1 MKSTPYPHIHEKFR
15 HIAHQPNNERIEFI
29 HSPRWIGY
37 KAANTILDILQN
49 LMNRPKQHRM
59 PNLLLIGDSNNG
71 KTTIIKRFNEKF
83 GDTYV
88 DDSDRINVPVRLIQ
102 APPSANEKEL
112 YISLIDSLGLPFRS
126 SDSSGVLRHQ
136 VVHAFR
142 ETNVKI
148 LIIDEAHSM
157 LTGTARQQRLMMNAI
172 KFLCNELELPIVLC
186 GTKNAIRILHTD
198 PQHASR
204 FDVAELP
211 IWRNDK
217 EFRRLLGS
225 FEKILPLEKPSNL
238 IDIEKTNLIHSI
250 SDGNLGNVKRLLNEC
265 AIEAINTGEE
275 TITLDIIRGK
285 SCLRPTKGLRKIV
298 G

>member
-1 MKSTPYPHIHEKFR
+1 MNSTPYTHIHEKFR
-15 HIAHQPNNERIEFI
+15 HVPHLTDKERIEFI
-29 HSPRWIGY
+29 HTPRWIGY
-37 KAANTILDILQN
+37 KTANQILKTLKD
-49 LMNRPKQHRM
+49 LMERPRQHRM
-59 PNLLLIGDSNNG
+59 PNLLIIGDSNNG

-88 DDSDRINVPVRLIQ
+88 DDNERINVPVRLIQ

-126 SDSSGVLRHQ
+126 SDSTAILRRQ
-136 VVHAFR
+136 LVHSFL
-142 ETNVKI
+142 ETHVKI
-148 LIIDEAHSM
+148 LIIDEAHSI
-157 LTGTARQQRLMMNAI
+157 LTGTARQQRQMMDAI
-172 KFLCNELELPIVLC
+172 KYLCNALELPIILC
-186 GTKNAIRILHTD
+186 GTKDAVRVLHTD
-198 PQHASR
+198 SQHSSR

-211 IWRNDK
+211 IWRNDD

-225 FEKILPLEKPSNL
+225 FEKILPLKNPSNL

-285 SCLRPTKGLRKIV
+285 SCLRPTKGLRKII